1 MSEPVGSGAPRQEG
15 NSESRAEPR
24 IPRPA
29 AAPPPAVSPESPS
42 IRLAPAR
49 PAAAAANEPSSQ
61 QPPAAIPAQAST
73 TPPAPEAAACPDDLE
88 VLIRA
93 RYPIIYVV
101 TWEEERIEQRLYEIA
116 RRRNKTLH
124 IWTCSQGLVRYGAE
138 VQQRSRTGSGNTCDP
153 MAALDTV
160 LAHVDP
166 AIFVFKDL
174 HDHLDVRISQANM
187 RTVRRLR
194 DAAAALRD
202 SYKTIVLVSPIM
214 KIPLELS
221 KDVAVVEYGTPS
233 VSDFNALLDRII
245 EDVKDKPQISINL
258 DAEGRER
265 LIHAAR
271 GLTLKEAENVF
282 AKTLVID
289 GKLDAEDIGVV
300 FSEKQQI
307 IRKSG
312 TLEYYESHDRFAD
325 VAGLDNLKDWLRKRS
340 AAFSERASQFG
351 LPAPKGVLLLGI
363 QGCGKSLCAKA
374 ASSLWKLP
382 LLRLDIGRVFGS
394 LVGSSEDSMRRA
406 IQTAESVAPAI
417 LWVDEIDKA
426 FAGLQGSGGSDGG
439 TSSRVFGT
447 FLTWLSE
454 KTAPVFV
461 IATANDISQL
471 PPELL
476 RKGRVDEI
484 FFVDL
489 PTERER
495 LEVLKIHLKKRH
507 RDPRKFDLE
516 RLAKVC
522 DGFSGAEIE
531 EAIISGLFDAFSQGG
546 DLNEE
551 ILHGS
556 LSETVPLSR
565 TMSEEINRMRTW
577 AQGRTRPATGPLTPV
592 TLEPIEAG
600 RKLEI

>member
-1 MSEPVGSGAPRQEG
+1 MQGLEITL
-15 NSESRAEPR
+15 NDWTFRALVKDR
-24 IPRPA
+24 RVLAINPA
-29 AAPPPAVSPESPS
+29 YF
-42 IRLAPAR
+42 
-49 PAAAAANEPSSQ
+49 
-61 QPPAAIPAQAST
+61 
-73 TPPAPEAAACPDDLE
+73 DLTGG
-88 VLIRA
+88 L
-93 RYPIIYVV
+93 
-101 TWEEERIEQRLYEIA
+101 ERRLYEIA

-363 QGCGKSLCAKA
+363 QVAARASAPRRPPACGSCPCCAWISAGFSAAWSAPARTACGGPSRPPKA
-374 ASSLWKLP
+374 WPRLSSGLTRSTRHSPDFKAP
-382 LLRLDIGRVFGS
+382 AAATEGPHPGS
-394 LVGSSEDSMRRA
+394 L
-406 IQTAESVAPAI
+406 AP
-417 LWVDEIDKA
+417 
-426 FAGLQGSGGSDGG
+426 S
-439 TSSRVFGT
+439 
-447 FLTWLSE
+447 
-454 KTAPVFV
+454 
-461 IATANDISQL
+461 
-471 PPELL
+471 
-476 RKGRVDEI
+476 
-484 FFVDL
+484 
-489 PTERER
+489 
-495 LEVLKIHLKKRH
+495 
-507 RDPRKFDLE
+507 
-516 RLAKVC
+516 
-522 DGFSGAEIE
+522 
-531 EAIISGLFDAFSQGG
+531 
-546 DLNEE
+546 
-551 ILHGS
+551 
-556 LSETVPLSR
+556 
-565 TMSEEINRMRTW
+565 
-577 AQGRTRPATGPLTPV
+577 
-592 TLEPIEAG
+592 
-600 RKLEI
+600 